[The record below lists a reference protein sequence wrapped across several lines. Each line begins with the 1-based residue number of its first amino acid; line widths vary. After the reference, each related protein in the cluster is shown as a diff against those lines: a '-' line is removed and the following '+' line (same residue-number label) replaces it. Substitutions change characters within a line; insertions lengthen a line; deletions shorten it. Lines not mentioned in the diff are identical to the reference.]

1 MGDYMKKVKLPTQMK
16 TKSKWCRN
24 CGKQKEISAIYCD
37 CGKSS
42 WSMRK
47 VL

>member
-37 CGKSS
+37 CGKSA